1 MKPLCRK
8 IYVYK
13 KFTLDAKKVLNDND
27 LKELINSTYTNK
39 MHLYLVVCHLKT
51 SQLNVL
57 DLKQICDG

>member
-1 MKPLCRK
+1 M
-8 IYVYK
+8 YK